1 MAKKKYQR
9 SADVDQDNTTPQEGG
24 QPMNLQTILLGVIA
38 MVLVVQ
44 TFLLLTD
51 DGGTPAYV
59 PSGTAAAPAAPLNNM
74 NPQLAPPP
82 PPAPQPATN
91 PAGNINVTMPN
102 QQAAQPA
109 QAQPAPAA
117 NTTTASFSEST
128 KDFGAVSRAAA
139 PMTHSFTVT
148 NSGAQPLTYTNV
160 RGDAGA
166 TVTSYPTTPIPP
178 GGSGQV
184 SIQFDPSTAKGSG
197 IQSWNIH
204 LDGNTNPGHQHLVV
218 QATIQD

>member
-1 MAKKKYQR
+1 MAKKKYQNN
-9 SADVDQDNTTPQEGG
+9 AEVDQEKTTQQEGG
-24 QPMNLQTILLGVIA
+24 QPMNLQTMLLGVIA
-38 MVLVVQ
+38 VVLVVQ

-74 NPQLAPPP
+74 NAQPAPP
-82 PPAPQPATN
+82 PPAPQPAN
-91 PAGNINVTMPN
+91 NSAGNINVTMPN
-102 QQAAQPA
+102 QQATQP
-109 QAQPAPAA
+109 QTAPAA

-128 KDFGAVSRAAA
+128 KDFGAVSRSAA
-139 PMTHSFTVT
+139 PMTHTFTVT
-148 NSGAQPLTYTNV
+148 NNGAQPLTYTNV

-166 TVTSYPTTPIPP
+166 SVTSYPTTPIPP